1 MNIAI
6 FGGSFDPVHLGHEK
20 IVKNALDMLDI
31 DKLII
36 IPTYISPFKDSFC
49 ASPSLR
55 ISWLKKV
62 FDYDEKLIIDE
73 YEINEQKPTPSI
85 QTVRYLIKKYNPNK
99 TYFIIGADH
108 VQTLPKWHEYDVLKT
123 LVEFVVADR
132 LDIFIPDEFKHIKM
146 KVDISSSIIRNELK
160 IDKVNDKIKDEVI
173 NFYQGLKC

>member
-20 IVKNALDMLDI
+20 IVKNALDILDI

-36 IPTYISPFKDSFC
+36 IPTYISPFKDGFC
-49 ASPSLR
+49 ANPKLR
-55 ISWLKKV
+55 VSWLKKV
-62 FDYDEKLIIDE
+62 FDYSEKLVIDE

-85 QTVRYLIKKYNPNK
+85 QSVRHIINKYKPNK
-99 TYFIIGADH
+99 IYFIIGADH
-108 VQTLPKWHEYDVLKT
+108 VQTLPKWHEYDTLKT

-132 LDIFIPDEFKHIKM
+132 SGIFIPNEFKHIKM

-173 NFYQGLKC
+173 NFYQGLK